1 MNVVSETNLPFKLKS
16 RGKVRDIYELDN
28 DKLVMI
34 ATDRISAFDVV
45 LPSLIPY
52 KGQVLTGLSVF
63 WFKKMEVI
71 IANHLITVDFEN
83 FPVELKKYKELK
95 ERTVIVKKVQPIPVE
110 CVVRGYLAGSAWN
123 SYKEGK
129 SICGIKLHP
138 DLRESEKFPEPIF
151 TPTTKAATGH
161 DRELSERQ
169 LINLIGKKLA
179 EKLKEISLRIYTK
192 AAKRIGD
199 RGIIIAD
206 TKFEFGL
213 LEENLIL
220 IDELLTPDSSRF
232 WPLDDYQIG
241 RSQKSFDKQF
251 VRDFLTNIGWNKEPP
266 TPSLSVEIVRETSKK
281 YIEAYERITGKK
293 FEI

>member
-1 MNVVSETNLPFKLKS
+1 
-16 RGKVRDIYELDN
+16 
-28 DKLVMI
+28 
-34 ATDRISAFDVV
+34 
-45 LPSLIPY
+45 
-52 KGQVLTGLSVF
+52 
-63 WFKKMEVI
+63 
-71 IANHLITVDFEN
+71 
-83 FPVELKKYKELK
+83 
-95 ERTVIVKKVQPIPVE
+95 
-110 CVVRGYLAGSAWN
+110 
-123 SYKEGK
+123 
-129 SICGIKLHP
+129 
-138 DLRESEKFPEPIF
+138 LRESEKFPEPIF